1 MIVKNYE
8 CILNFFVESKN
19 IGEVLK
25 QLKELEGVSNIK
37 KIDVS
42 FIETSIEE
50 IKKYCKNNNICYGD
64 SYNECIHLDLD
75 LAIND
80 EQLKE
85 ECCVNNIEFDDTIK
99 FLDCV
104 KSDEKEKELLEFI
117 TGERYERFIFTAISN
132 IEEIIE
138 KFEEV

>member
-8 CILNFFVESKN
+8 CILNFFVEPKN
-19 IGEVLK
+19 IGEALK
-25 QLKELEGVSNIK
+25 QLKEIEGVSDIK

-50 IKKYCKNNNICYGD
+50 IKNYCKNNNICYGD

-75 LAIND
+75 LVIND

-85 ECCVNNIEFDDTIK
+85 ECYINNIELDDTIK
-99 FLDCV
+99 SLDYV
-104 KSDEKEKELLEFI
+104 KNNKKEEELLKFI
-117 TGERYERFIFTAISN
+117 TGERYERFILAAISN
-132 IEEIIE
+132 IEEVIE
-138 KFEEV
+138 KFE

>member
-1 MIVKNYE
+1 MLVKNYE

-25 QLKELEGVSNIK
+25 QLKELEGVSDIK

-50 IKKYCKNNNICYGD
+50 IKNYCKNNNICY
-64 SYNECIHLDLD
+64 SNSFNECLHLDLD
-75 LAIND
+75 LVIND

-85 ECCVNNIEFDDTIK
+85 ECYINNIELDDTIRS
-99 FLDCV
+99 LDYV
-104 KSDEKEKELLEFI
+104 KNNKKEEELLKFI

-138 KFEEV
+138 KFE

>member
-19 IGEVLK
+19 MGEVLK

-42 FIETSIEE
+42 FIETSREE
-50 IKKYCKNNNICYGD
+50 IKNYCKNNNICY
-64 SYNECIHLDLD
+64 SYSFNECIHLNLV
-75 LAIND
+75 LEINS
-80 EQLKE
+80 EKLKE

-104 KSDEKEKELLEFI
+104 KSDEKEEELLEFI